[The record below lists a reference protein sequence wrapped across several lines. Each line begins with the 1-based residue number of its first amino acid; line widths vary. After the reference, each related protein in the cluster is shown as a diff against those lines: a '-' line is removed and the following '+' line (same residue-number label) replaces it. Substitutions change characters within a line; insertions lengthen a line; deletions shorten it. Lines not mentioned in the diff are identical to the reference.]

1 MVTEYVKWRDGVL
14 SYSLENISSKNVC
27 LMKTEIIVRDAE
39 EADLP
44 ALTAIRPPEA
54 IHRGRLRDAQHPDFR
69 FLVFI
74 VNEETIG
81 FSCLVF
87 RCPLSWS
94 TADDK
99 EHLPQIVDLH
109 IAEAYRGRGYGSE
122 AIHAM
127 ERRTVE
133 AGYQQLYIAVEPLHN
148 PRAYALYQRLG
159 YQSLQSEPYRHLW
172 ESMDGDN
179 KVQRGEA
186 WLVDMVKNL

>member
-1 MVTEYVKWRDGVL
+1 
-14 SYSLENISSKNVC
+14 
-27 LMKTEIIVRDAE
+27 
-39 EADLP
+39 
-44 ALTAIRPPEA
+44 
-54 IHRGRLRDAQHPDFR
+54 
-69 FLVFI
+69 
-74 VNEETIG
+74 
-81 FSCLVF
+81 
-87 RCPLSWS
+87 
-94 TADDK
+94 
-99 EHLPQIVDLH
+99 
-109 IAEAYRGRGYGSE
+109 
-122 AIHAM
+122 M